1 MEVVE
6 LLAEL
11 EEIIEKGIEIPVV
24 KKTFLDKDKLLDLIN
39 DISLAIPDELRE
51 AKSVLEDRDRILS
64 DARRQ
69 AEAKIKEAEHKMV
82 ALIDEHEITRKAN
95 EKATEIIEKAQ
106 REGKDIRLA
115 SYKFTETLLDRVER
129 TVDEVKKTVVAS
141 KNELKQWFYAFAMNK

>member
-11 EEIIEKGIEIPVV
+11 EELIEKGIEIPVI
-24 KKTFLDKDKLLDLIN
+24 KKTFLDKEKLLDLIN
-39 DISLAIPDELRE
+39 DISLAIPEELRE
-51 AKSVLEDRDRILS
+51 AKSIIEDRDRIIN

-69 AEAKIKEAEHKMV
+69 AEAKIKEAEHKVV

-95 EKATEIIEKAQ
+95 EKANEIIEKAQ

-115 SYKFTETLLDRVER
+115 SYNFTASLLDKVER
-129 TVDEVKKTVVAS
+129 SVDEIKKTVVAS
-141 KNELKQWFYAFAMNK
+141 KNELKQ